1 MNKSLHIITILSL
14 CIFTNYTFSQDFD
27 EAFLE
32 SLPEEVADEIKE
44 KAERKSEDEKPTY
57 RKPSSYIDKPELKE
71 EKSSSQ
77 RYGAYIFSM
86 MQSSFMPINEPNF
99 DSSYILDYGDELQIQ
114 LIGQKSYIKTIDI
127 KRDGSISIEDVGK
140 VFVGGQSLSN
150 AVSMIKAKVN
160 QLFIGTEAYV
170 TLTNVRDIQVIVA
183 GNVYNPGSYTINGN
197 SNLFHAL
204 SVSGGPSETGT
215 YRNINLLRNNEIIEN
230 VDLYDIF
237 IFGKSTFN
245 TRLRSGDV
253 IFVNPVEN
261 IVSITGAVIRPGV
274 YELKKEENLSK
285 VLTFGNGLTGYAD
298 KRNILLNRVL
308 DGRITRIPIS
318 NTSQFTDIESKDG
331 DSVFIRR
338 YPFRSVEI
346 QGAVLNPGIYL
357 MNAGDT
363 VMDVI
368 EKAGG
373 YTDAAYPFAAVYTNL
388 ETERINEAAI
398 EKLYQDSINSISQLI
413 KETGSEADFTG
424 LISTLNTLKE
434 TEPSGRVV
442 IDLQGSE
449 RDTLRIQEGDTLF
462 IPEVTNQVYVYGSV
476 SSQGTAKFKDGM
488 SVDYYISKKGGFID
502 KANKSGIF
510 ILQPNGETVKVK
522 INRNLFASSP
532 TEAVKIYPGS
542 VIYVPEKINSGYAT
556 RLSTQAYA
564 AILGNIGVSLASL
577 SVLKD

>member
-1 MNKSLHIITILSL
+1 
-14 CIFTNYTFSQDFD
+14 
-27 EAFLE
+27 
-32 SLPEEVADEIKE
+32 
-44 KAERKSEDEKPTY
+44 
-57 RKPSSYIDKPELKE
+57 
-71 EKSSSQ
+71 
-77 RYGAYIFSM
+77 
-86 MQSSFMPINEPNF
+86 
-99 DSSYILDYGDELQIQ
+99 
-114 LIGQKSYIKTIDI
+114 
-127 KRDGSISIEDVGK
+127 
-140 VFVGGQSLSN
+140 
-150 AVSMIKAKVN
+150 
-160 QLFIGTEAYV
+160 
-170 TLTNVRDIQVIVA
+170 
-183 GNVYNPGSYTINGN
+183 
-197 SNLFHAL
+197 
-204 SVSGGPSETGT
+204 
-215 YRNINLLRNNEIIEN
+215 
-230 VDLYDIF
+230 
-237 IFGKSTFN
+237 
-245 TRLRSGDV
+245 
-253 IFVNPVEN
+253 
-261 IVSITGAVIRPGV
+261 
-274 YELKKEENLSK
+274 
-285 VLTFGNGLTGYAD
+285 
-298 KRNILLNRVL
+298 
-308 DGRITRIPIS
+308 
-318 NTSQFTDIESKDG
+318 
-331 DSVFIRR
+331 
-338 YPFRSVEI
+338 
-346 QGAVLNPGIYL
+346 

-488 SVDYYISKKGGFID
+488 TVDYYISKKGGFID

>member
-14 CIFTNYTFSQDFD
+14 CIFTNYNFSQDFD

-44 KAERKSEDEKPTY
+44 KAEKKSEDEKPTY

-99 DSSYILDYGDELQIQ
+99 DSSYVLDYGDELQIQ

-346 QGAVLNPGIYL
+346 EGAVLNPGIYL

>member
-346 QGAVLNPGIYL
+346 EGAVLNPGIYL

-488 SVDYYISKKGGFID
+488 TVDYYISKKGGFID